1 MTPSVW
7 CLTVSLHC
15 IVCLCICIRLRVCE
29 PFPVCSVQE
38 LNKCKRS
45 MGEVVAVSTQAYDAR
60 QVSAQEHVS
69 CNKCCNGDMQMY

>member
-1 MTPSVW
+1 MH
-7 CLTVSLHC
+7 LH
-15 IVCLCICIRLRVCE
+15 VCE

-38 LNKCKRS
+38 LNECKWS

-69 CNKCCNGDMQMY
+69 CNKYCNGDMQMY